1 MMKTFMSLLVFSIVS
16 TASAKCLET
25 PSNAF
30 SKFEKCVARENNKE
44 LEVHFIGF
52 DFETIS
58 GQKMFNIYVHANPF
72 QTEQNFQLDGLS
84 HVNQDGTDMDGVN
97 VVKATCEGDQIK
109 AQIDYYQDSRI
120 ISQDEVVIRYSNKSV
135 DYSLDTKT
143 PGKKGYSLRI
153 KCSL

>member
-1 MMKTFMSLLVFSIVS
+1 MSLLVFSIVS

-25 PSNAF
+25 PANTF
-30 SKFEKCVARENNKE
+30 LKFEKCVARENKKE

-72 QTEQNFQLDGLS
+72 QTGQHFQLDGLS

-97 VVKATCEGDQIK
+97 VVKATCEGDQIQ
-109 AQIDYYQDSRI
+109 AHIDYYQDSRI

-135 DYSLDTKT
+135 DYSLDTKS
-143 PGKKGYSLRI
+143 PGEKNYSLRI